1 MTNLVEITYNQTGE
15 SKSTAVIIAGGKSS
29 RMGRDKALLPFGEF
43 STLAEYQ
50 YRRLSSFF
58 DKVYISAKSNK
69 FDFDVMIVEDRYEV
83 SSPLVAIVSIFE
95 TLDVSEVFVLSVDA
109 PFISIETIEELYQ
122 RAKISTSDIIVAKS
136 PYGVEP
142 LCAIYRR
149 SVLPLTQRLLEEDN
163 HRLQTLLNEADTTVV
178 EFEDKMLFTNLNH
191 PKDYEMALITAL
203 QASV

>member
-1 MTNLVEITYNQTGE
+1 MKNR
-15 SKSTAVIIAGGKSS
+15 KTAVIIAGGKSS
-29 RMGRDKALLPFGEF
+29 RMGRDKALLPFGGF

-69 FDFDVMIVEDRYEV
+69 FDFDVMIVEDRYDI

-109 PFISIETIEELYQ
+109 PFVSTKSIEDIYNQ
-122 RAKISTSDIIVAKS
+122 AKISTSDIIVAKS
-136 PYGVEP
+136 PHGVEP

-149 SVLPLTQRLLEEDN
+149 SVLPLTQRLLKEDN
-163 HRLQTLLNEADTTVV
+163 HRLQTLLDKADSTIV
-178 EFEDKMLFTNLNH
+178 EFEDEILFTNLNH
-191 PKDYEMALITAL
+191 PKEYEMARTTAP